1 MDEKLYRMG
10 FRKNAG
16 LGEKTQ
22 NRQQRAPAAAL
33 LPTDSG
39 SLITSV
45 VLALQGS
52 FLWRCPARCLPAVES
67 LPLPQET
74 WSHLLLEALHC
85 SLYPGEDSWRFLF
98 SLGKNTPGHV
108 THERALELPEL
119 DSFCSCPPGRAGWVV
134 CVWGCVGCQVQDRP
148 CCLLRSQGSNLA
160 LIIRSLQ
167 YPGTRW

>member
-39 SLITSV
+39 SLNTSV

-52 FLWRCPARCLPAVES
+52 FLWRCPARCLAPVES

-85 SLYPGEDSWRFLF
+85 SLYPGGDSWRFLF
-98 SLGKNTPGHV
+98 FLGKNTPGHV
-108 THERALELPEL
+108 TPERALELPCEQKGEGL
-119 DSFCSCPPGRAGWVV
+119 SWTLPAPALPAVQGGWSVFGA
-134 CVWGCVGCQVQDRP
+134 VWGVRYRTGLVASFSPRAP
-148 CCLLRSQGSNLA
+148 TWL
-160 LIIRSLQ
+160 
-167 YPGTRW
+167 